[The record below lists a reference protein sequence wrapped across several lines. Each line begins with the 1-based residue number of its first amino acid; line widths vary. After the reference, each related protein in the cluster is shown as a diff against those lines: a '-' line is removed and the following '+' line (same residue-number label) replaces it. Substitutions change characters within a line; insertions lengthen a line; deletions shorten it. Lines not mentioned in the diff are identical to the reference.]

1 MTPTFRRATAA
12 DVPAAARTLAA
23 AFHDYPWTRWA
34 VPQDGY
40 AERLAALQEIYLE
53 HALAHGIVVVHEP
66 VDAVVAL
73 MPPDA
78 PAPPDDVQERV
89 AALHGPRLQA
99 VATAELPP
107 PRPDAW
113 VLATVGVLP
122 SLQGTGLGTAVCRA
136 ALRELDLHGAPAV
149 ALETSDARNLT
160 FYERLGF
167 VRTATTQIV
176 DGPVVHSMH
185 RARRLGA

>member
-34 VPQDGY
+34 VPEDGY
-40 AERLAALQEIYLE
+40 PERLAALQEIYLG

-78 PAPPDDVQERV
+78 PAPPEDVQERV
-89 AALHGPRLQA
+89 AALHGPRLEV
-99 VATAELPP
+99 VAAAELPP

-136 ALRELDLHGAPAV
+136 ALRDPALGDAPV
-149 ALETSDARNLT
+149 ALETSDARNVT

-167 VRTATTQIV
+167 VRTATTQV
-176 DGPVVHSMH
+176 HDGPVVHGMV
-185 RARRLGA
+185 RMPRP

>member
-34 VPQDGY
+34 VPEDDY
-40 AERLAALQEIYLE
+40 PERLAALQEIYLE
-53 HALAHGIVVVHEP
+53 HALAHGIVVVHDP
-66 VDAVVAL
+66 ADAVVAL

-99 VATAELPP
+99 VAAAELPP
-107 PRPDAW
+107 SPPDAW
-113 VLATVGVLP
+113 TLATVGVLP
-122 SLQGTGLGTAVCRA
+122 SLQGTGLGSAACRA
-136 ALRELDLHGAPAV
+136 ALRDPALRDAPV
-149 ALETSDARNLT
+149 ALETSDARNVT

-167 VRTATTQIV
+167 VRTATTQV
-176 DGPVVHSMH
+176 HDGPVVHGMV
-185 RARRLGA
+185 RTPTP